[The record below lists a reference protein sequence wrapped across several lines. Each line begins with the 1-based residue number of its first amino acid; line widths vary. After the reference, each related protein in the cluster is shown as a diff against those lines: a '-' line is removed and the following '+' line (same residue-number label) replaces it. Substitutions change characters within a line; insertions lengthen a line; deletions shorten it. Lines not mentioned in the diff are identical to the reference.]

1 MIKLAEF
8 ARRRKQLMRMADED
22 AILVLPSAPMRVRSH
37 DTHYPYRQDSDF
49 WYLSGFA
56 EPEAVLVL
64 VPGRKHGEALLF
76 CRERDA
82 DREAW
87 DGPRAGPEGAV
98 DIHGFDDAYPI
109 ADLDEI
115 LPGLLEGRSRVYY
128 HFGRDTEFDLKL
140 IGWVNRVRAQVRH
153 GAQPPHE
160 FLELGHLLDEMRLF
174 KSRDEL
180 KLMKRAARIS
190 VQAHEAAMRAA
201 RPGVHEYEL
210 QAELE
215 RVFRDTEFDLKL
227 IGWLN
232 RVRAQVRLG
241 AQPPHEFLEL
251 GHLLDEMR
259 LFKSRDEL
267 KLMKRAA
274 KISVQAHEAAMR
286 AARPGLHEYELQA
299 ELERVFR
306 AADAEPAY
314 SSIVGAGANACILHY
329 RDNAAQARD
338 GELVLIDAGAEYRGY
353 AADIT
358 RTFPA
363 NGRFS
368 AEQRALH
375 DLVGAAQAAALAQA
389 RTGIAYE
396 AGHNAAVETLTEGLL
411 KLGLLKGKLEKNIA
425 EGMYKRYY
433 PHKTGHWL
441 GLDVHDV
448 GDYRIDGESRLLE
461 PGMAFTIEPGLY
473 VPTSDMTVAE
483 KWRGI
488 GIRIEDNVV
497 VTKDGHEV
505 LTEGLA
511 RSADEIEALMAAR

>member
-140 IGWVNRVRAQVRH
+140 IGWVNRVRSQVRH

-160 FLELGHLLDEMRLF
+160 FLELGHLLDEMRLS
-174 KSRDEL
+174 KTADEL
-180 KLMKRAARIS
+180 KLMRHAAEVS
-190 VQAHEAAMRAA
+190 VRAHEAAMRAV
-201 RPGVHEYEL
+201 RPG
-210 QAELE
+210 
-215 RVFRDTEFDLKL
+215 
-227 IGWLN
+227 
-232 RVRAQVRLG
+232 
-241 AQPPHEFLEL
+241 
-251 GHLLDEMR
+251 MR
-259 LFKSRDEL
+259 
-267 KLMKRAA
+267 
-274 KISVQAHEAAMR
+274 
-286 AARPGLHEYELQA
+286 EYELQA

-306 AADAEPAY
+306 AAGAEPAY
-314 SSIVGAGANACILHY
+314 SSIIGAGANACVLHY
-329 RDNAAQARD
+329 RDNNAPVRRGD
-338 GELVLIDAGAEYRGY
+338 LVLIDAGAEYRGY

-363 NGRFS
+363 DGRFS
-368 AEQRALH
+368 REQRALH
-375 DLVGAAQAAALAQA
+375 DLVGAAHAAALAQA
-389 RTGIAYE
+389 RPGVAYE
-396 AGHNAAVETLTEGLL
+396 AGHNAAVDVLAEGMLS
-411 KLGLLKGKLEKNIA
+411 LGLLQGKHA
-425 EGMYKRYY
+425 DVVADGSYKRFY

-448 GDYRIDGESRLLE
+448 GDYRIEGASRLLE
-461 PGMAFTIEPGLY
+461 PGMVFTIEPGIY
-473 VPTSDMTVAE
+473 IPPGDTSVAP

-488 GIRIEDNVV
+488 GIRTEDDVL
-497 VTKDGHEV
+497 VTRDGHEV
-505 LTEGLA
+505 LTAGLA
-511 RSADEIEALMAAR
+511 RSADEIEAFMAR